1 MSSPYPKLLEP
12 LDLGFTTLR
21 NRVLMGS
28 MHTGLEEAKGGFER
42 QAAFFAERAKGGVGL
57 MVTGGI
63 APNEAGRSSPLA
75 TMLNTPEKAARHKVV
90 TDAVHDAGG
99 KILMQIL
106 HTGRYAY
113 HGNCVAPSPVKSPI
127 TPHPPHELT
136 DEEVVQTIEDFASCA
151 VLAQMGGYDG
161 VEIMGSEG
169 YLINEFI
176 VTRTNKRIDR
186 WGGAYENRMRF
197 PIEIVRRT
205 RERVGPD
212 FIIMYRLSMIDLVE
226 NGSSWDQVVR
236 LAKEIEKAGATIIN
250 SGIGW
255 HEAQVPTIAQLV
267 PRGAWTWVTAR
278 LKGHVSIPIV
288 ASNRINNPA
297 DAEAVI
303 AGGQSDMV
311 SLARPFLAD
320 AEFVRKAAEDRAD
333 EINTCIACNQACL
346 DHIFNMQ
353 TCSCLVNPRACHE
366 TILTYGPTDT
376 PKTIAVVGSG
386 PAGCSCAITAA
397 ERGHRVTLF
406 ESAEAIG
413 GQLNYARQVPGK
425 QEFDETIRYFTR
437 QLELNRVTV
446 RLGKRVSVEDLR
458 DGAFD
463 EVILATGV
471 APREL
476 DIVGIDHPKVLSY
489 IEVLGDKKPVGKTV
503 AIIGAGGIGFDVA
516 EYLSHSGEGREQS
529 LDDFLAQWGVD
540 REPATDGGLK
550 QMAPPQAARQVYL
563 LQRKTTKIGKGL
575 GKTTGWIHRAALN
588 MSGVAMIAGAV
599 YHKIDDDGLHVTV
612 GDKDQL
618 LAVDNV
624 IICAGQ
630 EPQRELQQGLEAAGL
645 KVTLIGG
652 ADVAA
657 ELDAKR
663 AIKQAIL
670 VAAAL

>member
-255 HEAQVPTIAQLV
+255 HEARVPTIAQLV

>member
-255 HEAQVPTIAQLV
+255 HEARVPTIAQLV

-645 KVTLIGG
+645 EVTLIGG
-652 ADVAA
+652 ADMAA

>member
-28 MHTGLEEAKGGFER
+28 MHTGLDEAKGGFER

-63 APNEAGRSSPLA
+63 APNEAGRVSPMA
-75 TMLNTPEKAARHKVV
+75 TMLNKPEKAERHKVI

-113 HGNCVAPSPVKSPI
+113 HGKSVAPSPIKAPI
-127 TPHPPHELT
+127 APHPPHELS
-136 DEEVVQTIEDFASCA
+136 DDEVVQTIEDFANCA
-151 VLAQMGGYDG
+151 VLAQAGGYDG

-176 VTRTNKRIDR
+176 VTRTNHRTDR
-186 WGGAYENRMRF
+186 WGGTYENRMRF
-197 PIEIVRRT
+197 PIEIVRLT
-205 RERVGPD
+205 RERVGPN

-226 NGSSWDQVVR
+226 NGSSWDEVVQ

-255 HEAQVPTIAQLV
+255 HEARVPTIAQSV

-288 ASNRINNPA
+288 SSNRINNPA

-320 AEFVRKAAEDRAD
+320 AEFVKKAAEDRAD

-366 TILTYGPTDT
+366 TILTYGPTDA
-376 PKTIAVVGSG
+376 PKKIAVVGSG

-397 ERGHRVTLF
+397 ERGHQVTLF
-406 ESAEAIG
+406 DGAATVG

-425 QEFDETIRYFTR
+425 QEFDETIRYYTR
-437 QLELNRVTV
+437 QLELKGVTV
-446 RLGKRVSVEDLR
+446 RLGKWVSVEDLQGG
-458 DGAFD
+458 DFD
-463 EVILATGV
+463 EVVLATGV

-476 DIVGIDHPKVLSY
+476 DIDGIDHAKVLSY
-489 IEVLGDKKPVGKTV
+489 IEVLGDKKPVGDSV

-540 REPATDGGLK
+540 KEPATDGGLK
-550 QMAPPQAARQVYL
+550 EVVLPKPARTVYL

-575 GKTTGWIHRAALN
+575 GKTTGWIHRAALK
-588 MSGVAMIAGAV
+588 MSGVAMIAGVA
-599 YHKIDDDGLHVTV
+599 YQKIDDDGLHITV
-612 GDKDQL
+612 DGIGQV

-630 EPQRELQQGLEAAGL
+630 EPQRELYQGLEDAGL

-663 AIKQAIL
+663 AIKQGIE

>member
-57 MVTGGI
+57 IVTGGI

-75 TMLNTPEKAARHKVV
+75 TMLSKPEKVVRHKVI
-90 TDAVHDAGG
+90 TDAVHAAGG

-113 HGNCVAPSPVKSPI
+113 HGKCVAPSPIKAPI
-127 TPHPPHELT
+127 APHVPHELS
-136 DEEVVQTIEDFASCA
+136 DDEVVQTIEDYANCA
-151 VLAQMGGYDG
+151 ALAQQAGYDG
-161 VEIMGSEG
+161 VEVMGSEG

-176 VTRTNKRIDR
+176 VTRTNKRTDR
-186 WGGAYENRMRF
+186 WGGSYENRMRF
-197 PIEIVRRT
+197 PIEVVRRT
-205 RERVGPD
+205 RERVGPN

-226 NGSSWDQVVR
+226 NGSSWDEVVQ
-236 LAKEIEKAGATIIN
+236 LAKEIEKAGATLLN

-255 HEAQVPTIAQLV
+255 HEARVPTIAQSV

-278 LKGHVSIPIV
+278 LKGEVSIPII

-320 AEFVRKAAEDRAD
+320 AEFVNKAAEDRAD

-366 TILTYGPTDT
+366 TLLNFSKAET
-376 PKTIAVVGSG
+376 PRKIAVVGSG
-386 PAGCSCAITAA
+386 PAGSSCAVTAA
-397 ERGHRVTLF
+397 ERGHQVTLF
-406 ESAEAIG
+406 EAADTIG

-425 QEFDETIRYFTR
+425 QEFDETIRYFSR
-437 QLELNRVTV
+437 QMDLKGVTVQLGRRVTAQDIIS
-446 RLGKRVSVEDLR
+446 G
-458 DGAFD
+458 GFD

-476 DIVGIDHPKVLSY
+476 DIEGADHAKVLNY
-489 IEVLGDKKPVGKTV
+489 VDVLGDKKPVGGKV

-516 EYLSHSGEGREQS
+516 EYLTHSGDSREQS

-540 REPATDGGLK
+540 QAPATDGGLK
-550 QMAPPQAARQVYL
+550 EMVLPKPARQVYL
-563 LQRKTTKIGKGL
+563 LQRKPSKVGQGL
-575 GKTTGWIHRAALN
+575 GKTTGWIHRAALK
-588 MSGVAMIAGAV
+588 MSGVAMMAGV
-599 YHKIDDDGLHVTV
+599 TYRKIDDDGLHITV
-612 GDKDQL
+612 ADADQVL
-618 LAVDNV
+618 DVDNV

-630 EPQRELQQGLEAAGL
+630 EPMRELQDGLQAVGL

-663 AIKQAIL
+663 AIKQGIE
-670 VAAAL
+670 VAAEL